1 MKEIQLTCIGCPMG
15 CTLTAQMEGK
25 AVVSVT
31 GNNCKVGD
39 RYAHKEL
46 TNPQR
51 TLTSTVGVLNGE
63 APVVS
68 VKTAGEIPKGK
79 IFDCVRWIKDLQI
92 PAPVSLGQVLTA
104 DLCGTGVSLV
114 ATKAVKKAKE

>member
-1 MKEIQLTCIGCPMG
+1 MKEIHLTCIGCPMG
-15 CTLTAQMEGK
+15 CALTAQMEGK
-25 AVVSVT
+25 TVVSVT

-46 TNPQR
+46 TDPQR
-51 TLTSTVGVLNGE
+51 TLTSTVGVLSGE

-79 IFDCVRWIKDLQI
+79 IFDCVRQIKDLQWEK
-92 PAPVSLGQVLTA
+92 QRNN
-104 DLCGTGVSLV
+104 
-114 ATKAVKKAKE
+114 